1 MGGPEARDRSSFTVV
16 CILVG
21 SWLGVCVYPALW
33 LGGGGIGWLAASLH
47 DIVRNVTF
55 SGLGSYCVEPGCM

>member
-1 MGGPEARDRSSFTVV
+1 MRGALSYDIVFVFNKVGG
-16 CILVG
+16 L
-21 SWLGVCVYPALW
+21 LGVCVYPALW
-33 LGGGGIGWLAASLH
+33 LGEGGIGWLAASLH